1 MLPQDTCTQTPLR
14 SSRWR
19 MGARR
24 RLDIDGLR
32 LVVCVAVVVNHMDK
46 SWMPGGFTGVDVFF
60 VISGYVVTLAS
71 VRTNDSILAFYAR
84 RIRRLMPL
92 STLVLVIIYRGLC
105 QPIPADRRGEPDANY
120 TCCPSIGRDTH

>member
-1 MLPQDTCTQTPLR
+1 
-14 SSRWR
+14 

-71 VRTNDSILAFYAR
+71 VRTNDSILAFYA
-84 RIRRLMPL
+84 
-92 STLVLVIIYRGLC
+92 Y
-105 QPIPADRRGEPDANY
+105 NY
-120 TCCPSIGRDTH
+120 